1 MKFAKNKF
9 IKLKIH
15 ILISSIQE
23 QRLKCESFFKHVYK
37 QEQRKHVYNRANA
50 AKFNCSRSQLFHVKL
65 LVSSSIACE
74 IIDNANSFI

>member
-1 MKFAKNKF
+1 MWLDGVVIIKNILTKTLINRYRF

-37 QEQRKHVYNRANA
+37 QEQRKHVYNRAM
-50 AKFNCSRSQLFHVKL
+50 QQ
-65 LVSSSIACE
+65 
-74 IIDNANSFI
+74 NSTVRAVNNFK